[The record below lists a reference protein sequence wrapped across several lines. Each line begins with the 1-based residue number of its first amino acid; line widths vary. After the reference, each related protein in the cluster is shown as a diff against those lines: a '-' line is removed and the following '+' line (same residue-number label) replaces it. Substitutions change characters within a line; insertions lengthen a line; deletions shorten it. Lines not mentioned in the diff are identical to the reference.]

1 MIPEKAVMKRPELGK
16 KHIRNR
22 SHQNIEKFKKQTKLA
37 ANYIRNKKINFALNL
52 TIKQRIAEYSGK
64 KVKCLVQLSPC

>member
-37 ANYIRNKKINFALNL
+37 ANYIRNKKRNFALNL
-52 TIKQRIAEYSGK
+52 TIK
-64 KVKCLVQLSPC
+64 